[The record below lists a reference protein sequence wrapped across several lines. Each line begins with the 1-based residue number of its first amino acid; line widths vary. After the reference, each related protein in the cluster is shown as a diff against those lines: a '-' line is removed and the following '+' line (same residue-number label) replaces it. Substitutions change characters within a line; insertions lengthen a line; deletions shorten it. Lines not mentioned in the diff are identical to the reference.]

1 MGNLK
6 KLTEAI
12 DILNSYTG
20 NNPYIL
26 MLKRKYET
34 NKKLDIIGD
43 FQVEY
48 VLKNKDFTPKLI
60 NKITRLADWY
70 AEKKKE
76 DWGLEFLPIKL
87 K

>member
-1 MGNLK
+1 MNSLK

-34 NKKLDIIGD
+34 SKKLDIIGD

-48 VLKNKDFTPKLI
+48 ILKNKDFKPKPI
-60 NKITRLADWY
+60 NKITKLADW
-70 AEKKKE
+70 
-76 DWGLEFLPIKL
+76 
-87 K
+87 